1 MSSQRRG
8 THVPSVRLETERSLG
23 IMQRRAAI
31 NFAWTGDIRKRYTD
45 FLVNEVNR
53 DGVVLHLFSFEEQE
67 SHTQATAVNRNVT
80 APLPPPPPPNKPE
93 DKPSTDVGNP
103 ENPPKVTAI
112 SEDDRKTLVGLVSE
126 TVAEQLI
133 ALDEKIQAKKQ
144 LDQNE
149 RTVTLN
155 SVADRNERAHI
166 HQEIRRI
173 FHSRFETTAD
183 SNGVI
188 TASPAQKKSNSR
200 GSSNRAL
207 SQNWIS
213 RRENNQRKGKARDAA
228 PGSGPYLHLTL
239 YKENKD
245 TMDAINT
252 IARFLKI
259 KASNFGFAGTKDRR
273 AATVQRISVFGQK
286 PSNLIWMNSYIPG
299 VRVGHF
305 AFAQT
310 SIELGDHGG
319 NEFVITI
326 KNCEPLIGEDCSL
339 PQRMKMIQQ
348 SVKCGLAFLKNNGY
362 INYFGLQRFGT
373 YSIGTHLLGMKI
385 LKGDLEGFLDAV
397 LHVDESLLEDVLN
410 TNPSSLLNK
419 DNQANRDDLN
429 RARAITTWK
438 TTKSAEKALELLPK
452 RFSTEASIIRHL
464 GKNPKDLLGAIL
476 SITRGMRMMYI
487 HAYQSYVWNFVAT
500 RRWARFGA
508 KVIEGDLVFVKD
520 AVSSGPVDDENPF
533 AYNDDDYK
541 QARPLTAEDI
551 ASGKYTI
558 NDVVLPLPGFD
569 VVYPAN
575 EIGDYYAEFMGR
587 PENGSLDPRNMR
599 RKTRDFS
606 LSGAYRPLIG
616 HFIGEP
622 EFAVVSYH
630 DDTQQL
636 WPTDLDY
643 AIQHKKDQ
651 AANNAD
657 TAKAPTASTAEPKAE
672 DGPANRWN
680 SFAQNAAQHDAALEA
695 ERRRKADEEP
705 KIDVTVTNETWVQTG
720 LDGSS
725 KRIKVARHT
734 QAIGTSHPDGP
745 VGDVSG
751 GAPITGASALSGT
764 ASFADLVHAHASKA
778 AAGAVAD
785 VPAPTV
791 PTVPAPSSTFD
802 LKKYLEEH
810 ASAAERQ
817 ASAAASQTEAQIMA
831 HASDALKWYMNKT
844 LEATSGAPKE
854 QVAAP
859 EPMNVEP
866 AKPAETKPAETK
878 PANSGPFEAG
888 RVINGIKV
896 PQLRSAC
903 ENPLAMD
910 GDIDEGSIAP
920 GDDKIAVVLKF
931 RLKVSNYATVVL
943 RELMGTTAEELAH

>member
-1 MSSQRRG
+1 MSSQRRS
-8 THVPSVRLETERSLG
+8 THVPSVRLESEKGLG
-23 IMQRRAAI
+23 ITQRRAAI
-31 NFAWTGDIRKRYTD
+31 NFAWNGDIRKRYTD
-45 FLVNEVNR
+45 FLVNEISR
-53 DGVVLHLFSFEEQE
+53 DGTVLHLLDFEEQE
-67 SHTQATAVNRNVT
+67 PHAQATVNRNFT
-80 APLPPPPPPNKPE
+80 GPIPPNKLE
-93 DKPSTDVGNP
+93 NKPSFNVNQ
-103 ENPPKVTAI
+103 VTPI
-112 SEDDRKTLVGLVSE
+112 SEDDRKALIGLVGE

-133 ALDEKIQAKKQ
+133 ALDEKIQAKKH

-149 RTVTLN
+149 RTVTLDP
-155 SVADRNERAHI
+155 VTDRNARAHI

-173 FHSRFETTAD
+173 FNSRFETTAD
-183 SNGVI
+183 ATGVI
-188 TASPAQKKSNSR
+188 RASPAQKTSNTR

-213 RRENNQRKGKARDAA
+213 RRENNQRKAKAREVA

-252 IARFLKI
+252 IARLLKV

-299 VRVGHF
+299 VRVGNF
-305 AFAQT
+305 AFSQT
-310 SIELGDHGG
+310 GIELGDHGG

-326 KNCEPLIGEDCSL
+326 KNCEPLIGQDCSL

-373 YSIGTHLLGMKI
+373 YSIGTHLLGIKI

-397 LHVDESLLEDVLN
+397 LHVDDSLLEDVLN
-410 TNPSSLLNK
+410 TNSSSSFGK

-464 GKNPKDLLGAIL
+464 GKNPKDLLGAVL

-487 HAYQSYVWNFVAT
+487 HAYQSFVWNFAAT
-500 RRWARFGA
+500 RRWAQFGA
-508 KVIEGDLVFVKD
+508 KVIEGDLVLVKD
-520 AVSSGPVDDENPF
+520 AVSRGSTDDENPF
-533 AYNDDDYK
+533 AHNDDDYK
-541 QARPLTAEDI
+541 QARALTAEDI

-558 NDVVLPLPGFD
+558 DDVVLPLPGYD
-569 VVYPAN
+569 VIYPAN
-575 EIGDYYAEFMGR
+575 EIGDYYVEFMGR
-587 PENGSLDPRNMR
+587 PENGSLDPHNMR

-643 AIQHKKDQ
+643 AIQLKKDR
-651 AANNAD
+651 AAQNA
-657 TAKAPTASTAEPKAE
+657 AKAKAQTTSTAVPKAD
-672 DGPANRWN
+672 DGLANRWN
-680 SFAQNAAQHDAALEA
+680 NFAQNAAQYDAALEA
-695 ERRRKADEEP
+695 ERRRKAVEEP
-705 KIDVTVTNETWVQTG
+705 KADAMVTNETWIQTG

-734 QAIGTSHPDGP
+734 QAIEIRNPDGQ
-745 VGDVSG
+745 VGDVPG
-751 GAPITGASALSGT
+751 GAPITGVSALTGPT
-764 ASFADLVHAHASKA
+764 SFADLVNAHATQTVAGVPSTASQRSASPPKA
-778 AAGAVAD
+778 
-785 VPAPTV
+785 
-791 PTVPAPSSTFD
+791 FD
-802 LKKYLEEH
+802 LKQYLEEH

-817 ASAAASQTEAQIMA
+817 ASAAGSEAEAQIMN
-831 HASDALKWYMNKT
+831 HASDALKWYLNKT
-844 LEATSGAPKE
+844 LEASGSAQKDQAME
-854 QVAAP
+854 
-859 EPMNVEP
+859 VEA
-866 AKPAETKPAETK
+866 AKPTETEVTKPAST
-878 PANSGPFEAG
+878 GPFEAG
-888 RVINGIKV
+888 RIINGVKV
-896 PQLRSAC
+896 PHLCPAC

-910 GDIDEGSIAP
+910 VDIDEGSIAP

-931 RLKVSNYATVVL
+931 RLKVSNYATIVL
-943 RELMGTTAEELAH
+943 RELMGTTAEELAL